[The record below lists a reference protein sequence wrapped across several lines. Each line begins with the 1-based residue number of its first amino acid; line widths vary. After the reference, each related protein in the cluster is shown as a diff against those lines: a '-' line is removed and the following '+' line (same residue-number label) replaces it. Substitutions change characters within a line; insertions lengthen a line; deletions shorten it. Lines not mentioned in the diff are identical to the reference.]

1 MIGRHYTLDGQLVDK
16 PPIELDTK
24 SIYKA
29 VVMMQKEGYELKLIN
44 TFSCWAN
51 FSRGNERVVVE
62 WE

>member
-1 MIGRHYTLDGQLVDK
+1 MIGRHYTLDSQEVDK

-24 SIYKA
+24 SIYRA
-29 VVMMQKEGYELKLIN
+29 VVMMQELGYKLELMN

-51 FSRGNERVVVE
+51 FSKGNERVIVE